1 MKRLIARVS
10 GKVQKAGY
18 RSKVVTIA
26 RAFGITGS
34 VQNLP
39 DGRVKVIAEGE
50 EADLER
56 FAEALKIRNA
66 IIDVTDLEIEYSDP
80 TGEYEGFY
88 KLVGEDETDSRL
100 DRGVEYL
107 KELVD
112 VTKAGF
118 GDLGRKM
125 DKMLDKQDQML
136 DKQDE
141 TIMAIKGID
150 SKMDKMLDKQD
161 QMLDKQDIMIDK
173 QDQMLDRQDETTGEV
188 RGLRSDMKG
197 NIDMRLERI
206 ETALKE
212 KGII

>member
-56 FAEALKIRNA
+56 FAEALKMRNA
-66 IIDVTDLEIEYSDP
+66 IIDVNDLEKEYSDP

-112 VTKAGF
+112 VTRSGF
-118 GDLGRKM
+118 SDLGQKM
-125 DKMLDKQDQML
+125 DRML

-141 TIMAIKGID
+141 TIEAIKGID
-150 SKMDKMLDKQD
+150 SKMD
-161 QMLDKQDIMIDK
+161 QMLDKQH
-173 QDQMLDRQDETTGEV
+173 ETAGEV
-188 RGLRSDMKG
+188 RGLRTDMKG

>member
-18 RSKVVTIA
+18 RSKVVNIA

-56 FAEALKIRNA
+56 FAEALKMRNA
-66 IIDVTDLEIEYSDP
+66 IIDVTDLEKEYSNP

-125 DKMLDKQDQML
+125 DKMLDKQD
-136 DKQDE
+136 
-141 TIMAIKGID
+141 
-150 SKMDKMLDKQD
+150 
-161 QMLDKQDIMIDK
+161 
-173 QDQMLDRQDETTGEV
+173 ETTGEV
-188 RGLRSDMKG
+188 RGLRTDMKG
-197 NIDMRLERI
+197 NIDMQLDRI
-206 ETALKE
+206 ETALRE
-212 KGII
+212 KGILGGPGA